1 MGKTK
6 TRVTISKTKKT
17 KTKTKVKKTVT
28 FTKGKSKS
36 KSMSKKRRGRP
47 KIRGRTRTI
56 INPVKTKIS
65 VQRKRRPVRV
75 TEIKTFKKMESQP
88 LETMRPDSD
97 INVNVHDKDCIMM
110 TPTGDKV
117 KITEEYPGDLWEHSN
132 LEFNRDKPIEYF
144 SQEHFQNTFSHYKHI
159 CYGKN

>member
-47 KIRGRTRTI
+47 KIRGRTRPI

-75 TEIKTFKKMESQP
+75 TEIKTLKKIGSQP

-97 INVNVHDKDCIMM
+97 INVHDKDCIMM

-117 KITEEYPGDLWEHSN
+117 KITEEYPGDLYVYQHLVKDNDRPMDLFTHEELVDIYRN
-132 LEFNRDKPIEYF
+132 EYLK
-144 SQEHFQNTFSHYKHI
+144 Y
-159 CYGKN
+159 C

>member
-6 TRVTISKTKKT
+6 TRVTISKTKTKKT
-17 KTKTKVKKTVT
+17 KTKKTKTKKTVT

-47 KIRGRTRTI
+47 KIRGRTRPI

-117 KITEEYPGDLWEHSN
+117 KITEEYPGDLYVYQHLVKDNDRPMDLFTHEELVDIYRN
-132 LEFNRDKPIEYF
+132 EYLK
-144 SQEHFQNTFSHYKHI
+144 Y
-159 CYGKN
+159 C

>member
-47 KIRGRTRTI
+47 KIRGRTRPI

-65 VQRKRRPVRV
+65 VQRKRRPERV
-75 TEIKTFKKMESQP
+75 IKIKTLKKIGSQP

-97 INVNVHDKDCIMM
+97 INVNDKDCIMM

-117 KITEEYPGDLWEHSN
+117 KITEEYPGDLYVYQHLVKDNDRPMDLFTHEELVDIYRN
-132 LEFNRDKPIEYF
+132 EYLK
-144 SQEHFQNTFSHYKHI
+144 Y
-159 CYGKN
+159 C

>member
-6 TRVTISKTKKT
+6 TRVTISKTKTKKT
-17 KTKTKVKKTVT
+17 KTKKTAT
-28 FTKGKSKS
+28 FTKGKS

-47 KIRGRTRTI
+47 KIRGRTRPI

-75 TEIKTFKKMESQP
+75 TEIKTLKKIGSQP

-97 INVNVHDKDCIMM
+97 INVNVNDKDCIMM

-117 KITEEYPGDLWEHSN
+117 KITEEYPGDLYVYQHLVKDNDRPMDLFTHEELVDIYRN
-132 LEFNRDKPIEYF
+132 EYLK
-144 SQEHFQNTFSHYKHI
+144 Y
-159 CYGKN
+159 C

>member
-6 TRVTISKTKKT
+6 TRVTISKTKT
-17 KTKTKVKKTVT
+17 KKTKVKKTVT

-47 KIRGRTRTI
+47 KIRGRTRPI

-65 VQRKRRPVRV
+65 VQRKRRPERV
-75 TEIKTFKKMESQP
+75 TKIKTLKKIGSQP

-97 INVNVHDKDCIMM
+97 INVNVNVHDKDCIMM

-117 KITEEYPGDLWEHSN
+117 KITEEYPGDLYVYQHLVKDNDRPMELFTHEELVDIYRN
-132 LEFNRDKPIEYF
+132 EYLK
-144 SQEHFQNTFSHYKHI
+144 Y
-159 CYGKN
+159 C